1 FNLWFERVTFN
12 YSRGVK
18 NMIRRA
24 PLVLILLLCL
34 YVGTGYMFQVKPT
47 GFIPTEDNGMF
58 FAGVTLPE
66 GSSASRTAEVL
77 DELEAELRA
86 DYPEIQHITLI
97 SGINI
102 LNRSF
107 KSNG

>member
-1 FNLWFERVTFN
+1 
-12 YSRGVK
+12 
-18 NMIRRA
+18 RRA
-24 PLVLILLLCL
+24 PLALIILICL

-66 GSSASRTAEVL
+66 GSSAARTGEVL
-77 DELEAELRA
+77 DELEADLRK
-86 DYPEIQHITLI
+86 DYPETKHITLI

-107 KSNG
+107 KSNAATLFVSLKPWSVRTRTAA